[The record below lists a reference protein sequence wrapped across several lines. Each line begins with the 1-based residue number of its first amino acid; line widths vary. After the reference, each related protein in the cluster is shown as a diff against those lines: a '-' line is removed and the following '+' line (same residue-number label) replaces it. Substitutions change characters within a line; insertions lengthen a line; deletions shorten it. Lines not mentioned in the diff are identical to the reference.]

1 MPFPATFELSALNE
15 TDGFRIDGVAVGD
28 QSGYSVASAGDVNG
42 DGIDDL
48 VIGARHA
55 NPNGVYSGSSYVVFG
70 KTASFGPSIS
80 LASLN
85 GGNGFRID
93 GAAAGDQSG
102 HSVASAGDVNGDGID
117 DLIVSARL
125 ADPNGSS
132 NAGVSYVVFG
142 SDDGFPEVLNLSDL
156 NGVNGFSISGE
167 AQSDWSGISVSSAG
181 DINGDGISDVLIGAM
196 LADPNGV
203 GGAGAGYVVF
213 GRNTV
218 LEGDFASN
226 LNLSALDGTN
236 GFRINGVAAADS
248 TGFSVSSAGDVND
261 DGFDD
266 VILGA
271 RTADVN
277 GVSSG
282 ASYVVYGSDAGFA
295 DELNLTDLNGLNGFR
310 ISGAMASEYSGYSVA
325 SAGDFNG
332 DGIADLIIGAP
343 YASPNGFRSGA
354 SYVVFGDAAG
364 FGADLNLGSLNG
376 LNGFRIIG
384 EAEADQSGNWVDSAG
399 DINGDGFD
407 DLIVATR
414 DAGPN
419 GAYSGVTYIVF
430 GAAASVG
437 ASFSLSSLNGTNGFQ
452 VNGVAADDRSG
463 RSAAA
468 AGDVNGDGI
477 DDLIIGA
484 LGANQETGASYII
497 YGRLDFTGGG
507 TNDARSGGAVADS
520 LRGQG
525 GNDVLYGMGGDDVL
539 DGGDLSDILY
549 GGDGADDLVGGGG
562 GDVMYG
568 DAGDDQID
576 GGEGGD
582 KLFGGLGADQ
592 LFGGLGN
599 DRFDGGDGIDSLNGG
614 QGNDYLDGGAG
625 ADVMTGGTENDIY
638 LVDDL
643 GDQTIEAPDE
653 GYDIVRTELD
663 GWVLAGNLEGLQLEG
678 AGDIDGT
685 GNGLAN
691 NIQGS
696 SGANT
701 IYGLAGNDTINGN
714 DGNDII
720 VGGLGGDQLRGG
732 AGADSFVIGQ
742 ESTVARTE
750 LDQIHDFSIT

>member
-1 MPFPATFELSALNE
+1 MLRPFPRRPAQDGPMPFPATFELSALNE

-295 DELNLTDLNGLNGFR
+295 DELNLTDLN
-310 ISGAMASEYSGYSVA
+310 
-325 SAGDFNG
+325 
-332 DGIADLIIGAP
+332 
-343 YASPNGFRSGA
+343 
-354 SYVVFGDAAG
+354 
-364 FGADLNLGSLNG
+364 LGSLNG

-568 DAGDDQID
+568 DAGDDQIY
-576 GGEGGD
+576 GGEAGD
-582 KLFGGLGADQ
+582 KLFGGLGAD
-592 LFGGLGN
+592 LLVGELGN

-625 ADVMTGGTENDIY
+625 ADVMRGGTENDIY

-643 GDQTIEAPDE
+643 DDQTLEALDE
-653 GYDIVRTELD
+653 GYDI
-663 GWVLAGNLEGLQLEG
+663 
-678 AGDIDGT
+678 
-685 GNGLAN
+685 
-691 NIQGS
+691 
-696 SGANT
+696 
-701 IYGLAGNDTINGN
+701 
-714 DGNDII
+714 
-720 VGGLGGDQLRGG
+720 
-732 AGADSFVIGQ
+732 
-742 ESTVARTE
+742 
-750 LDQIHDFSIT
+750 